1 MKNLLK
7 QLLKEDFL
15 AILPWL
21 FIPLIGV
28 FAGLSL
34 ANVTGFAAFDL
45 ISVICVTI
53 LMAGPLIALVILVN
67 NDNSRFY
74 GKYAA
79 LYDTYP
85 LSSGKI
91 TLARLL
97 NYAILG
103 IFTAFTFLLNMSLV
117 LPSGFDI
124 VDFFRELSRLL
135 GELSPEQYLEI
146 FKILLT
152 LIGLGLML
160 ALTFMAANSIGNSY
174 YFKKLGK
181 LGPVLIGVIL
191 FVIENYIQIKMIANY
206 SADKIIVDNS
216 NIRLTFFETNYLFVA
231 IFILELVVL
240 YLATNYFHKKALSVA

>member
-1 MKNLLK
+1 M
-7 QLLKEDFL
+7 
-15 AILPWL
+15 
-21 FIPLIGV
+21 
-28 FAGLSL
+28 
-34 ANVTGFAAFDL
+34 
-45 ISVICVTI
+45 
-53 LMAGPLIALVILVN
+53 GPLIALVIIVG
-67 NDNSRFY
+67 NDHNRFY

-103 IFTAFTFLLNMSLV
+103 IFTAFTFLFNMSLV
-117 LPSGFDI
+117 LPSEFDI

-135 GELSPEQYLEI
+135 GELSPEQYWEL

-174 YFKKLGK
+174 YLKKLGK
-181 LGPVLIGVIL
+181 LGPVLVGVIL
-191 FVIENYIQIKMIANY
+191 FALENYIQIKMIASY
-206 SADKIIVDNS
+206 SVDKVIVDNP
-216 NIRLTFFETNYLFVA
+216 NVRLTFFETNYLFVA
-231 IFILELVVL
+231 IFILEIVIL
-240 YLATNYFHKKALSVA
+240 YVATNYFHKKALSVA

>member
-7 QLLKEDFL
+7 QLLKEDIL
-15 AILPWL
+15 DILPWL

-28 FAGLSL
+28 FSGLYL
-34 ANVTGFAAFDL
+34 NDLTGIGGFDMIAF
-45 ISVICVTI
+45 ISIGV
-53 LMAGPLIALVILVN
+53 LFMGPLIALVILVG
-67 NDNSRFY
+67 NDHNRFY

-91 TLARLL
+91 TFTRLL

-103 IFTAFTFLLNMSLV
+103 IFIILIYIFNILLVVPDNI
-117 LPSGFDI
+117 GFI
-124 VDFFRELSRLL
+124 EFFREVINLL
-135 GELSPEQYLEI
+135 GQISADQYFEM

-152 LIGLGLML
+152 FIGLGLML

-181 LGPVLIGVIL
+181 LGPVLVGVIL

>member
-7 QLLKEDFL
+7 QLLKEDIL
-15 AILPWL
+15 GILPWL
-21 FIPLIGV
+21 FIPLIGA
-28 FAGLSL
+28 FAGLYLRSL
-34 ANVTGFAAFDL
+34 TGIVGFDMLAF
-45 ISVICVTI
+45 ISAGV
-53 LMAGPLIALVILVN
+53 LFMGPLIALVIIVG
-67 NDNSRFY
+67 NDHNRFY

-103 IFTAFTFLLNMSLV
+103 IFTAFTFLFNMSLV
-117 LPSGFDI
+117 LPSEFDI

-135 GELSPEQYLEI
+135 GELSPEQYWEL

-174 YFKKLGK
+174 YLKKLGK
-181 LGPVLIGVIL
+181 LGPVLVGVIL
-191 FVIENYIQIKMIANY
+191 FALENYIQIKMIASY
-206 SADKIIVDNS
+206 SVDKVIVDNP
-216 NIRLTFFETNYLFVA
+216 NVRLTFFETNYLFVA
-231 IFILELVVL
+231 IFILEIVIL
-240 YLATNYFHKKALSVA
+240 YVATNYFHKKALSVA

>member
-7 QLLKEDFL
+7 QLLKEDIL
-15 AILPWL
+15 GILPWL
-21 FIPLIGV
+21 FIPLIGA
-28 FAGLSL
+28 FAGLYLRSL
-34 ANVTGFAAFDL
+34 TGIVGFDMLAF
-45 ISVICVTI
+45 ISAGV
-53 LMAGPLIALVILVN
+53 LFMGPLIALVIIVG
-67 NDNSRFY
+67 NDHNRFY

-103 IFTAFTFLLNMSLV
+103 IFTAFTFLFNMSLV
-117 LPSGFDI
+117 LPSEFDI

-152 LIGLGLML
+152 LIGLGIML

-181 LGPVLIGVIL
+181 LGPVLVGVIL
-191 FVIENYIQIKMIANY
+191 FALENYIQIKMIASY
-206 SADKIIVDNS
+206 SVDKVIVDNP
-216 NIRLTFFETNYLFVA
+216 NVRLTFFETNYVLVG
-231 IFILELVVL
+231 IFIIELVVL

>member
-1 MKNLLK
+1 M
-7 QLLKEDFL
+7 
-15 AILPWL
+15 
-21 FIPLIGV
+21 
-28 FAGLSL
+28 
-34 ANVTGFAAFDL
+34 
-45 ISVICVTI
+45 
-53 LMAGPLIALVILVN
+53 IALVIIVG
-67 NDNSRFY
+67 NDHNRFY

-103 IFTAFTFLLNMSLV
+103 IFTAFTFLFNMSLV
-117 LPSGFDI
+117 LPSEFDI

-135 GELSPEQYLEI
+135 GELSPEQYWEL

-174 YFKKLGK
+174 YLKKLGK
-181 LGPVLIGVIL
+181 LGPVLVGVIL
-191 FVIENYIQIKMIANY
+191 FALENYIQIKMIASY
-206 SADKIIVDNS
+206 SVDKVIVDNP
-216 NIRLTFFETNYLFVA
+216 NVRLTFFETNYLFVA
-231 IFILELVVL
+231 IFILEIVIL
-240 YLATNYFHKKALSVA
+240 YVATNYFHKKALSVA

>member
-7 QLLKEDFL
+7 QLLKEDIL
-15 AILPWL
+15 DILPWL

-28 FAGLSL
+28 FSGLYL
-34 ANVTGFAAFDL
+34 NDLTGIGGFDMIAF
-45 ISVICVTI
+45 ISIGV
-53 LMAGPLIALVILVN
+53 LFMGPLIALVILVG
-67 NDNSRFY
+67 NDHNRFY

-91 TLARLL
+91 TFTRLL

-103 IFTAFTFLLNMSLV
+103 IFIILIYIFNILLVVPDNI
-117 LPSGFDI
+117 GFI
-124 VDFFRELSRLL
+124 EFFREVINLL
-135 GELSPEQYLEI
+135 GQISADQYFEM

-152 LIGLGLML
+152 FIGLGLML

-181 LGPVLIGVIL
+181 IGPVLVGVVL
-191 FVIENYIQIKMIANY
+191 FAVENYIQIKMIANY
-206 SADKIIVDNS
+206 SADKIIVENS
-216 NIRLTFFETNYLFVA
+216 NITLSFFETNYILVG

-240 YLATNYFHKKALSVA
+240 YLATNYFHKKTLSVA

>member
-7 QLLKEDFL
+7 QLLKEDIL
-15 AILPWL
+15 GILPWL
-21 FIPLIGV
+21 FIPLIGA
-28 FAGLSL
+28 FAGLYLRSL
-34 ANVTGFAAFDL
+34 TGIVGFDMLAF
-45 ISVICVTI
+45 ISAGV
-53 LMAGPLIALVILVN
+53 LFMGPLIALVIIVG
-67 NDNSRFY
+67 NDHNRFY

-103 IFTAFTFLLNMSLV
+103 IFTAFTFLFNMSLV
-117 LPSGFDI
+117 LPSEFDI
-124 VDFFRELSRLL
+124 VDFFRELFRLL
-135 GELSPEQYLEI
+135 GELSPEQYWEL

-174 YFKKLGK
+174 YLKKLGK
-181 LGPVLIGVIL
+181 LGPVLVGVIL
-191 FVIENYIQIKMIANY
+191 FALENYIQIKMIASY
-206 SADKIIVDNS
+206 SVDKVIVDNP
-216 NIRLTFFETNYLFVA
+216 NVRLTFFETNYLFVA
-231 IFILELVVL
+231 IFILEIVIL
-240 YLATNYFHKKALSVA
+240 YVATNYFHKKTLSVA

>member
-7 QLLKEDFL
+7 QLLKEDIL
-15 AILPWL
+15 GILPWL
-21 FIPLIGV
+21 FIPLIGA
-28 FAGLSL
+28 FAGLYLRSL
-34 ANVTGFAAFDL
+34 TGIVGFDMLAF
-45 ISVICVTI
+45 ISAGV
-53 LMAGPLIALVILVN
+53 LFMGPLIALVIIVG
-67 NDNSRFY
+67 NDHNRFY

-91 TLARLL
+91 TFTRLL

-103 IFTAFTFLLNMSLV
+103 IFIILIYIFNILLVVPDNI
-117 LPSGFDI
+117 GFI
-124 VDFFRELSRLL
+124 EFFREVINLL
-135 GELSPEQYLEI
+135 GQISADQYFEM

-152 LIGLGLML
+152 FIGLGLML

-181 LGPVLIGVIL
+181 LGPVLVGVLL
-191 FVIENYIQIKMIANY
+191 FAIENYIQIKMLANY

-216 NIRLTFFETNYLFVA
+216 NIRLTFFETNYLFAA
-231 IFILELVVL
+231 IFILELVIL
-240 YLATNYFHKKALSVA
+240 YLATNYFHKKTLSVA

>member
-7 QLLKEDFL
+7 QLLKEDIL
-15 AILPWL
+15 GILPWL
-21 FIPLIGV
+21 FIPLIGA
-28 FAGLSL
+28 FAGLYLRSL
-34 ANVTGFAAFDL
+34 TGIVGFDMLAF
-45 ISVICVTI
+45 ISAGV
-53 LMAGPLIALVILVN
+53 LFMGPLIALVILVG
-67 NDNSRFY
+67 NDHNRFY
-74 GKYAA
+74 GKYSA

-103 IFTAFTFLLNMSLV
+103 IFTAFTFLFNMSLV
-117 LPSGFDI
+117 LPSEFDI

-135 GELSPEQYLEI
+135 GELSPEQYWEL

-181 LGPVLIGVIL
+181 LGPVLVGVIL
-191 FVIENYIQIKMIANY
+191 FALENYIQIKMIASY
-206 SADKIIVDNS
+206 SVDKVIVDNP
-216 NIRLTFFETNYLFVA
+216 NVRLTFFETNYLFVA
-231 IFILELVVL
+231 TFILEIVIL
-240 YLATNYFHKKALSVA
+240 YVATNYFHKKALSVA

>member
-7 QLLKEDFL
+7 QLLKEDIL
-15 AILPWL
+15 GILPWL
-21 FIPLIGV
+21 FIPLIGA
-28 FAGLSL
+28 FAGLYLRSL
-34 ANVTGFAAFDL
+34 TGIVGFDMLAF
-45 ISVICVTI
+45 ISAGV
-53 LMAGPLIALVILVN
+53 LFMGPLIALVILVG
-67 NDNSRFY
+67 NDHNRFY
-74 GKYAA
+74 GKYSA

-103 IFTAFTFLLNMSLV
+103 IFTAFTFLFNMSLV
-117 LPSGFDI
+117 LPSEFDI

-135 GELSPEQYLEI
+135 GDLSPEQYWEL

-181 LGPVLIGVIL
+181 LGPVLVGVIL
-191 FVIENYIQIKMIANY
+191 FALENYIQIKMIASY
-206 SADKIIVDNS
+206 SVDKVIVDNP
-216 NIRLTFFETNYLFVA
+216 NVRLTFFETNYLFVA
-231 IFILELVVL
+231 TFILEIVIL
-240 YLATNYFHKKALSVA
+240 YVATNYFHKKALSVA

>member
-7 QLLKEDFL
+7 QLLKEDIL
-15 AILPWL
+15 GILPWL
-21 FIPLIGV
+21 FIPLIGA
-28 FAGLSL
+28 FAGLYLRSL
-34 ANVTGFAAFDL
+34 TGIVGFDMLAF
-45 ISVICVTI
+45 ISAGV
-53 LMAGPLIALVILVN
+53 LFMGPLIALVIIVG
-67 NDNSRFY
+67 NDHNRFY

-103 IFTAFTFLLNMSLV
+103 IFTVFTFLFNMSLV
-117 LPSGFDI
+117 LPSEFDI
-124 VDFFRELSRLL
+124 VDFFRELSRFL
-135 GELSPEQYLEI
+135 GELSPEQYWEL

-181 LGPVLIGVIL
+181 LGPVLVGVIL
-191 FVIENYIQIKMIANY
+191 FALENYIQIKMIASY
-206 SADKIIVDNS
+206 SVDKVIVDNP
-216 NIRLTFFETNYLFVA
+216 NVRLTFFETNYLFVA
-231 IFILELVVL
+231 IFILEIVIL
-240 YLATNYFHKKALSVA
+240 YVATNYFHKKALSVA

>member
-45 ISVICVTI
+45 ISVVCVTI

-124 VDFFRELSRLL
+124 ADFFRELTRLL

-146 FKILLT
+146 YKILLT

-206 SADKIIVDNS
+206 SADKIIVENS
-216 NIRLTFFETNYLFVA
+216 NVTLSFFETNYVLVG
-231 IFILELVVL
+231 IFILELVIL

>member
-7 QLLKEDFL
+7 QLLKEDIL
-15 AILPWL
+15 DILPWL

-45 ISVICVTI
+45 ISVVSMGV
-53 LMAGPLIALVILVN
+53 LMMGPFIALIILAS
-67 NDNSRFY
+67 NDYSRFY

-91 TLARLL
+91 TLTRLL
-97 NYAILG
+97 NYTILG
-103 IFTAFTFLLNMSLV
+103 IFIILIYIFNTLLAV
-117 LPSGFDI
+117 PDDIGFI
-124 VDFFRELSRLL
+124 EFFREVIKLL
-135 GELSPEQYLEI
+135 GQLSAEQYFEM

-152 LIGLGLML
+152 FIGLGLML
-160 ALTFMAANSIGNSY
+160 ALTLMAANSIGNSY

-181 LGPVLIGVIL
+181 LGPVLVGVIL
-191 FVIENYIQIKMIANY
+191 YVIENYIQIKMIANY
-206 SADKIIVDNS
+206 SADKIIVENS
-216 NIRLTFFETNYLFVA
+216 NVTLSFFETNYVLVG
-231 IFILELVVL
+231 IFILELVIL

>member
-7 QLLKEDFL
+7 QLLKEDIL
-15 AILPWL
+15 GILPWL
-21 FIPLIGV
+21 FIPLIGA
-28 FAGLSL
+28 FAGLYLRSL
-34 ANVTGFAAFDL
+34 TGIVGFDMLAF
-45 ISVICVTI
+45 ISVGV
-53 LMAGPLIALVILVN
+53 LFMGPLIALVILVG
-67 NDNSRFY
+67 NDHNRFY
-74 GKYAA
+74 GKYSA

-103 IFTAFTFLLNMSLV
+103 IFTAFTFLFNMSLV
-117 LPSGFDI
+117 LPSEFDI

-135 GELSPEQYLEI
+135 GELSPEQYWEL

-181 LGPVLIGVIL
+181 LGPVLVGVIL
-191 FVIENYIQIKMIANY
+191 FALENYIQIKMIASY
-206 SADKIIVDNS
+206 SVDKVIVDNP
-216 NIRLTFFETNYLFVA
+216 NVRLTFFETNYLFVA
-231 IFILELVVL
+231 TFILEIVIL
-240 YLATNYFHKKALSVA
+240 YVATNYFHKKALSVA

>member
-7 QLLKEDFL
+7 QLLKEDIL
-15 AILPWL
+15 GILPWL
-21 FIPLIGV
+21 FIPLIGA
-28 FAGLSL
+28 FAGLYLRSL
-34 ANVTGFAAFDL
+34 TGIVGFDMLAF
-45 ISVICVTI
+45 ISAGV
-53 LMAGPLIALVILVN
+53 LFMGPLIALVIIVG
-67 NDNSRFY
+67 NDHNRFY

-103 IFTAFTFLLNMSLV
+103 IFTAFTFLFNMSLV
-117 LPSGFDI
+117 LPSEFDI

-135 GELSPEQYLEI
+135 GELSPEQYWEL

-174 YFKKLGK
+174 YLKKFGK
-181 LGPVLIGVIL
+181 LGPVLVGVIL
-191 FVIENYIQIKMIANY
+191 FALENYIQIKMIASY
-206 SADKIIVDNS
+206 SVDKVIVDNP
-216 NIRLTFFETNYLFVA
+216 NVRLTFFETNYLFVA
-231 IFILELVVL
+231 IFILEIVIL
-240 YLATNYFHKKALSVA
+240 YVATNYFHKKALSVA

>member
-7 QLLKEDFL
+7 QLLKEDIL

-21 FIPLIGV
+21 FIPLIGA
-28 FAGLSL
+28 FAGLYLRSL
-34 ANVTGFAAFDL
+34 TGIVGFDML
-45 ISVICVTI
+45 AVISAGV
-53 LMAGPLIALVILVN
+53 LFMGPLIALVIIVG
-67 NDNSRFY
+67 NDHNRFY

-103 IFTAFTFLLNMSLV
+103 IFTAFTFLFNMSLV
-117 LPSGFDI
+117 LPSEFDI

-152 LIGLGLML
+152 LIGLGIML

-181 LGPVLIGVIL
+181 LGPVLVGVIL
-191 FVIENYIQIKMIANY
+191 FALENYIQIKMIASY
-206 SADKIIVDNS
+206 SVDKVIVDNP
-216 NIRLTFFETNYLFVA
+216 NVRLTFFETNYVLVG
-231 IFILELVVL
+231 IFIIELVVL

>member
-7 QLLKEDFL
+7 QLLKEDIL
-15 AILPWL
+15 GILPWL
-21 FIPLIGV
+21 FIPLIGA
-28 FAGLSL
+28 FAGLYLRSL
-34 ANVTGFAAFDL
+34 TGIVGFDMLAF
-45 ISVICVTI
+45 ISAGV
-53 LMAGPLIALVILVN
+53 LFMGPLIALVIIVG
-67 NDNSRFY
+67 NDHNRFY

-103 IFTAFTFLLNMSLV
+103 IFTAFTFLFNMSLV
-117 LPSGFDI
+117 LPSEFDI
-124 VDFFRELSRLL
+124 VDFFRELFRLL
-135 GELSPEQYLEI
+135 GELSPEQYWEL

-181 LGPVLIGVIL
+181 LGPVLVGVIL

-206 SADKIIVDNS
+206 SADKIIVENS
-216 NIRLTFFETNYLFVA
+216 NVTLSFFETNYVLVG